1 MVILIAYELWLERSR
16 IIFEGKVRPVRDIV
30 GVDMVVFAP
39 VPQKTR
45 PLAPHGSSWRFG
57 STFFVLSSVWVSLC
71 VWRVCVVTSR
81 VSPCRLMVSLIQ
93 SRAHFE
99 PYV

>member
-45 PLAPHGSSWRFG
+45 PLLMVQAGASARC
-57 STFFVLSSVWVSLC
+57 SLC
-71 VWRVCVVTSR
+71 CLLCGFLCAFGACV
-81 VSPCRLMVSLIQ
+81 L
-93 SRAHFE
+93 
-99 PYV
+99 